1 MSYILEALKKSER
14 ERQRGNIASL
24 HTPSQVVLNRRSL
37 WMGMLIGAMALT
49 ALAGAGWVVHR
60 QLMRSSP
67 GEPVVSPVPSPLPE
81 PKGSSRGVSR
91 ESSRSPAAPAA
102 AADSPDAATVE
113 PVSLQETSK
122 AVRDVNS
129 IEELDPADR
138 ALIRRLSLNVVSY
151 SEVPARRFVM
161 INQRI
166 AHEDESVGDGVV
178 VERIVPGGALLRV
191 GGYRIMIRP
200 D

>member
-49 ALAGAGWVVHR
+49 ALAGGGWVVHR

-67 GEPVVSPVPSPLPE
+67 GEPVGSPAPLPE
-81 PKGSSRGVSR
+81 PKDLSQGVSR
-91 ESSRSPAAPAA
+91 ESSRSPAPAA
-102 AADSPDAATVE
+102 AASDSPGAATVE
-113 PVSLQETSK
+113 PVSLQEPSK

-138 ALIRRLSLNVVSY
+138 ERIRRLSLNVVSY

-178 VERIVPGGALLRV
+178 VERIVPGGVLLRV